1 MITQS
6 ARRARKEP
14 IMAVWAS
21 KARPGFTAEDIT
33 ASGNIT
39 GNLVGNVTGNVTG
52 TVSSIGTASTSEHGA
67 GAIGS
72 GGINRLY
79 RYNLPNGDICTEIQ
93 IDLTGLTSKNTQ
105 DDIIGLATGGAA
117 YITRNVVATNGVIYR
132 VEMACLETPVG
143 GDNDINLVAGSA
155 ATDAYD
161 GAVTGAAVILNSG
174 DWTLGMQVVSDV
186 PHIPANH
193 YLYLT
198 AATGDTAAA
207 YTAGMYVIRLYGHA
221 VLA

>member
-1 MITQS
+1 
-6 ARRARKEP
+6 
-14 IMAVWAS
+14 MAVWAS
-21 KARPGFTAEDIT
+21 KARTGFKAEDIT

-39 GNLVGNVTGNVTG
+39 GNLVGNVTGNVIGNVIG
-52 TVSSIGTASTSEHGA
+52 TVTSIGTASTTEHGA
-67 GAIGS
+67 GAIGT

-93 IDLTGLTSKNTQ
+93 IDLTGLASKNTA

-132 VEMACLETPVG
+132 VEMKCLETPAG
-143 GDNDINLVAGSA
+143 GDDDINLVAGSA

-186 PHIPANH
+186 PKITANH

-198 AATGDTAAA
+198 AGTGDTAGT